1 MNKVIIAIVC
11 CLVVI
16 VGVITAAIIIKP
28 NSDSN
33 TGNIVAQVSENNN
46 EEILDDCTD
55 EYEELM
61 QTDSQEEKV
70 SPHCAITIKTYYKGC
85 GHTTEEY
92 MQASEDMVNL
102 NQEEVQEKYPDYQIE
117 EFSSNSI
124 VLYREKEGEC
134 GEHYMVKDNNG
145 TVEVYEI
152 NENGEQELLE
162 TTGISTEYLPET
174 DKINMQNGIEVIGK
188 QQLNQLLEDY
198 E

>member
-1 MNKVIIAIVC
+1 MISIIAVIAVIIAT
-11 CLVVI
+11 VVI
-16 VGVITAAIIIKP
+16 IRP
-28 NSDSN
+28 NSIN
-33 TGNIVAQVSENNN
+33 NAGNVTTQVADDNNN

-70 SPHCAITIKTYYKGC
+70 SPYCEITIKTYYKGC
-85 GHTTEEY
+85 KHTTQEY
-92 MQASEDMVNL
+92 IKAPEDLVNL
-102 NQEEVQEKYPDYQIE
+102 TKEEVQEKYPDYKIE
-117 EFSSNSI
+117 EFSSNAI
-124 VLYREKEGEC
+124 VLYREKDGEC

-145 TVEVYEI
+145 TVEVYKI
-152 NENGEQELLE
+152 NDNGEQELVE

-174 DKINMQNGIEVIGK
+174 DKINMKNGIEVIGK